1 MMRIKIKYRRSVLV
15 LFTLIATIVI
25 LARCMDQEKEKKKPA
40 AQPVSAEPVPAAFEE
55 YTSAQACAGCHR
67 EIYESHLHTAHHL
80 TAIPATEKDIR
91 GSFKKG
97 KNTYSYTPSILL
109 SMEKRDSG
117 LYQVAYFK
125 GEEKKAM
132 RFDIVIG
139 SGVMGQSYLTW
150 RGNKLYQLP
159 ITYFTAAG
167 QWSNSPG
174 FPSDRV
180 LIDRPVTSR
189 CLECHASYAHGIS
202 GTALEPVEF
211 DRNKMIYGV
220 DCQKCHGPAAKHVE
234 YQTQHPGEKI
244 AKYIVNPAKLTRLQ
258 QLDVCALCHSGNIQ
272 KTKPSFEFT
281 AGQNLS
287 DYFVTDTSSNAVLNG
302 ANIDVHGNQYA
313 LLRASKCFKVST
325 TMTCNTCHSTHEN
338 ERGKS
343 ELFSQRCMTCH
354 DPSAANFKTV
364 THTAIVAIGKN
375 CIDCH
380 MPAQPSK
387 SIAVFLQNE
396 ETPRASLLRSH
407 FIAVYPEESKK
418 YLNKNK

>member
-1 MMRIKIKYRRSVLV
+1 MRIKIKYRRSVLV
-15 LFTLIATIVI
+15 LFTLITTIVT
-25 LARCMDQEKEKKKPA
+25 LARCMDQEKENKKKPE
-40 AQPVSAEPVPAAFEE
+40 AQSVPAEPSAAFED
-55 YTSAQACAGCHR
+55 YVSAGACAGCHK
-67 EIYESHLHTAHHL
+67 EIYESHLHTAHFR
-80 TAIPATEKDIR
+80 TALPAIEKDIQ

-97 KNTYSYTPSILL
+97 KNTYSYTPAILL
-109 SMEKRDSG
+109 SMQKRDSG
-117 LYQVAYFK
+117 FYQVVYFK

-174 FPSDRV
+174 FPHDKV

-189 CLECHASYAHGIS
+189 CLECHASYAQGIS
-202 GTALEPVEF
+202 GTALEPIEF
-211 DRNKMIYGV
+211 DRSKMIYGV

-234 YQTQHPGEKI
+234 YQTQHPEDKT
-244 AKYIVNPAKLTRLQ
+244 AKYIVNPIKLSRLQ

-281 AGQNLS
+281 AGKNLS
-287 DYFVTDTSSNAVLNG
+287 DYFVTDTSSTAVLNG
-302 ANIDVHGNQYA
+302 ANVDVHGNQYA
-313 LLRASKCFKVST
+313 LLRASKCFKMST
-325 TMTCNTCHSTHEN
+325 TLTCNTCHNTHVN
-338 ERGKS
+338 ERGKT

-354 DPSAANFKTV
+354 DPSSTAFKTA
-364 THTAIVAIGKN
+364 THTSITAIEKN

-407 FIAVYPEESKK
+407 FIAIYPEESKK
-418 YLNKNK
+418 YLNKK